1 MKVKIF
7 SNDGDSP
14 SLERDI
20 NAWLEQN
27 KNIEVLHVKQSYA
40 DGGESM
46 YALVS
51 VWYKGTGL

>member
-7 SNDGDSP
+7 SNQGDSP

-51 VWYKGTGL
+51 VWYKPLK